1 MRLRFTALTGLL
13 AALALAIALG
23 VATPAV
29 AQQPSSVNPTASAVK
44 EQQLFQQLNPGAV
57 SGRIS
62 IPDDRAGVLIQPAGQ
77 SWRSF
82 HQGTL
87 LWIGGLAIL
96 GMAGVIGIFYA
107 MRGKIRIDAGPS
119 GVRIRR
125 FNAFERFTHWL
136 TAICFL
142 ALALS
147 GLNITFGK
155 YVLLPVL
162 GPEAFATISQLGKY
176 AHNFLG
182 FPFMAGLVLML
193 LVWIKDNLPAGGDLA
208 WLRAGG
214 GLLGHD
220 HPPARKFNAGQK
232 LIFWSVILGGAAL
245 SVSGV
250 LLLFP
255 FQATDIAGMQLAQIV
270 HGVVSVILIAIMIA
284 HIYIG
289 SVGME
294 GAFDAMGS
302 GEVDLNWAKEHH
314 SLWVAEAQAKG
325 RAPSGGGGRVQ
336 PAE

>member
-1 MRLRFTALTGLL
+1 MRLHLSALRRLLSALVLCIGLG
-13 AALALAIALG
+13 AAL
-23 VATPAV
+23 PAV
-29 AQQPSSVNPTASAVK
+29 AQQPNSVNPTASSVT
-44 EQQLFQQLNPGAV
+44 EEQLFKQLNPTV
-57 SGRIS
+57 TGRIT
-62 IPDDRAGVLIQPAGQ
+62 IPDGRAGVLIQPAGQ
-77 SWRSF
+77 DWRSF

-96 GMAGVIGIFYA
+96 GMGAVLAGFYA
-107 MRGKIRIDAGPS
+107 TRGKIRIDAGPS
-119 GVRIRR
+119 SVRIRR
-125 FNAFERFTHWL
+125 FNGFERFMHWL
-136 TAICFL
+136 TASCFIV
-142 ALALS
+142 LALS

-155 YVLLPVL
+155 YVLLPLL
-162 GPEAFATISQLGKY
+162 GPGAFATISQFGKY
-176 AHNFLG
+176 AHNFLA
-182 FPFMAGLVLML
+182 FPFMLGLVLML
-193 LVWIKDNLPAGGDLA
+193 LVWIKDNLPSGGDLA
-208 WLRAGG
+208 WLKAGG
-214 GLLGHD
+214 GLIGHG

-255 FQATDIAGMQLAQIV
+255 FAATDIAGMQLAQTL
-270 HGVVSVILIAIMIA
+270 HGVVSVVLIAIMIA

-314 SLWVAEAQAKG
+314 SLWVAETQGK
-325 RAPSGGGGRVQ
+325 GGGVAGSRAQ